1 MKKVKKSKNNSAESI
16 WENYEAPIIPIN
28 EEAIH
33 GETIHREAEEEL
45 KRNSAAYGIGS
56 TGGFTSGAMSF
67 ANMGSGLG
75 GIGAG
80 ALIGAAVTDPS
91 RHSFTIQSRNNQE
104 LLNDAIEKLEIAS
117 RNRALNI
124 QSQMMAQEL
133 APGNNNLLARKY
145 NSLMNSLKN
154 YNEKE

>member
-1 MKKVKKSKNNSAESI
+1 MKKVKKNKNNSEESI
-16 WENYEAPIIPIN
+16 WDTYIAPEGNDQEVNQPVYPGLTEEKV
-28 EEAIH
+28 EEAFKSVF
-33 GETIHREAEEEL
+33 G
-45 KRNSAAYGIGS
+45 SAAYGIGS
-56 TGGFTSGAMSF
+56 TGKFPSQGFA
-67 ANMGSGLG
+67 GL
-75 GIGAG
+75 GAG

-91 RHSFTIQSRNNQE
+91 RNSFTIQSRNNQE

-154 YNEKE
+154 YNDKE